1 MLVVTV
7 KVHAGCSQV
16 TARMGSGPFRDN
28 VEHQQWTRPGHA
40 RARLTRTSFGL
51 MQRQPGARYKDVF
64 TPCNISHAGQPGL
77 RRCCR
82 VAELPAANRFFHTPN
97 ASSASRPGVLMITM
111 YCSIAVALAWSA
123 VAASGTDSRLP
134 GQANNSQAHV
144 PGSAPASNAAAI
156 FDTGAPPRP
165 ETQIDRI
172 VLDQLQRMGL
182 EPASL
187 CSDAVFIR
195 RVYLDAIGT
204 LPTADEVKQFLL
216 DKRPDKRR
224 LLIDRL
230 LERDEFADYWAMKWC
245 DLLRVKAEFPI
256 NLWPNAA
263 QAYHRWV
270 RSALR
275 QNMPYDRFARELLTA
290 SGSNFRVPQV
300 NFYRAMQDRGP
311 EGVARAVALTFM
323 GVRAE
328 KWPANTLKG
337 MAAFFSQLGYK
348 TTGEWKE
355 EIVYW
360 NPAATNAQPAGVL
373 PDGTRVEFNDGRDPR
388 ELFSDWLVSA
398 QNPWFTRN
406 IVNRIWSWLFG
417 RGIVHEPD
425 DIRPDNPPV
434 NPALL
439 VYLEHE
445 LIGANY
451 DLKHIY
457 RLILNSHIY
466 QLSSL
471 SRTNTVGAG
480 ANFAFYPVR
489 RLDAEVIIDALNQLT
504 GATDQ
509 YISPVPEPFTVL
521 PAAVRAIALPDASI
535 TSPTLELFGRSPRD
549 TGVESERNNRLT
561 AAQRLYLLNSS
572 VVQRKLEQSR
582 LIRSLSS
589 ADVPL
594 PDAVTTL
601 YLTILSR
608 YPTETELRTVQAY
621 AESGATRAETILD
634 VAWALINSAEFMYRH

>member
-1 MLVVTV
+1 MFFSTC
-7 KVHAGCSQV
+7 KVSQV
-16 TARMGSGPFRDN
+16 EQS
-28 VEHQQWTRPGHA
+28 
-40 RARLTRTSFGL
+40 
-51 MQRQPGARYKDVF
+51 
-64 TPCNISHAGQPGL
+64 GL
-77 RRCCR
+77 RRCCW
-82 VAELPAANRFFHTPN
+82 VTKLLAANRLFHARN
-97 ASSASRPGVLMITM
+97 ASGPSAPGVLTVTV
-111 YCSIAVALAWSA
+111 YCLIAEVLAVSA
-123 VAASGTDSRLP
+123 FAASGTGTRAP
-134 GQANNSQAHV
+134 GQANDSQAHV
-144 PGSAPASNAAAI
+144 PVSAPTPNAAAI
-156 FDTGAPPRP
+156 FDTGVPPRP

-172 VLDQLQRMGL
+172 VLDQLQRMGIA
-182 EPASL
+182 PANL

-204 LPTADEVKQFLL
+204 LPTADEVKQFML

-275 QNMPYDRFARELLTA
+275 QNMPYDRFARDLLTA

-300 NFYRAMQDRGP
+300 NFYRAMQDRSP

-328 KWPANTLKG
+328 KWPANSLKG

-360 NPAATNAQPAGVL
+360 NPAATNAQLAGVL
-373 PDGTRVEFNDGRDPR
+373 PDGTRVEFNGERDPR
-388 ELFSDWLVSA
+388 ELFADWLVNP

-406 IVNRIWSWLFG
+406 IVNRVWSWLFG
-417 RGIVHEPD
+417 RGVVHEPD

-471 SRTNTVGAG
+471 SRTNAAVAG

-489 RLDAEVIIDALNQLT
+489 RLDAEVIIDALNQIT

-521 PAAVRAIALPDASI
+521 PEAVRAIALPDASI
-535 TSPTLELFGRSPRD
+535 TSPTLELFGRPPRD

-572 VVQRKLEQSR
+572 AIQRKLEQSR
-582 LIRSLSS
+582 LIRSLAN

-621 AESGATRAETILD
+621 ADSGATRTQTILD
-634 VAWALINSAEFMYRH
+634 VAWALINSAEFIYRH

>member
-7 KVHAGCSQV
+7 KVHGACSQV
-16 TARMGSGPFRDN
+16 KARTGSVSTRHKFA
-28 VEHQQWTRPGHA
+28 QQQRTRPGYA
-40 RARLTRTSFGL
+40 RARLTRTSFGFTRRL
-51 MQRQPGARYKDVF
+51 PAAQYRDVF
-64 TPCNISHAGQPGL
+64 TACNISQAGQPGL
-77 RRCCR
+77 RRCCP
-82 VAELPAANRFFHTPN
+82 VTELPAANRFFCAPK
-97 ASSASRPGVLMITM
+97 ASSASRPGVLMVTV
-111 YCSIAVALAWSA
+111 YCLIAVVLAGSA
-123 VAASGTDSRLP
+123 AAASGTASRPP
-134 GQANNSQAHV
+134 GQTNNSQAHV
-144 PGSAPASNAAAI
+144 PGSAPAPNAAAT
-156 FDTGAPPRP
+156 FDTGTPPRP
-165 ETQIDRI
+165 ETHIDRI
-172 VLDQLQRMGL
+172 VLDQLQRMGI
-182 EPASL
+182 EAANL

-230 LERDEFADYWAMKWC
+230 LDRDEFADYWAMKWG

-263 QAYHRWV
+263 QAYHRWI

-275 QNMPYDRFARELLTA
+275 QDMPYNRFARELITA

-300 NFYRAMQDRGP
+300 NFYRAMQDRTP
-311 EGVARAVALTFM
+311 EGIAGAVALTFM

-328 KWPANTLKG
+328 KWPTNTLKG

-373 PDGTRVEFNDGRDPR
+373 PDGTCVEFNGGRDPR
-388 ELFSDWLVSA
+388 ELFADWLVSA

-471 SRTNTVGAG
+471 SRTNTAEAG

-489 RLDAEVIIDALNQLT
+489 RLGAEVVIDALNQIT

-535 TSPTLELFGRSPRD
+535 TSSTLELFGRPPRD

-572 VVQRKLEQSR
+572 VIQRKLEQSR

-589 ADVPL
+589 AEVPL

-621 AESGATRAETILD
+621 AESGATRTQTILD
-634 VAWALINSAEFMYRH
+634 VAWALINSAEFIYRH